1 MRSIIVAP
9 RFLEHH
15 VCVCIVI
22 PLVKSTR
29 GTHVSVC
36 LESRRGSR
44 EKWGRPDSFSGTLAR
59 NPIRAFVDFGE
70 CVKPFS
76 FSNLNQ
82 YNNADLRGFEPLRSR
97 CVTKRVKR
105 VLLALAQNTGEQQG
119 HQWYRLCS
127 VCARRRPC
135 VSQQG
140 PNLSKSSLL
149 FPVGSQHR
157 EEDIVGVVPELVKI
171 TFPEQT
177 LSLEP
182 EVLDQLD

>member
-1 MRSIIVAP
+1 MLGSTFLDKYVFVEALDIIP
-9 RFLEHH
+9 
-15 VCVCIVI
+15 
-22 PLVKSTR
+22 K
-29 GTHVSVC
+29 
-36 LESRRGSR
+36 
-44 EKWGRPDSFSGTLAR
+44 KNQWGRPDSFPGTLAR
-59 NPIRAFVDFGE
+59 NPIRAFVDLGE
-70 CVKPFS
+70 CDNPSS
-76 FSNLNQ
+76 FSDLNQ
-82 YNNADLRGFEPLRSR
+82 YKNADLGGFEPLRRR
-97 CVTKRVKR
+97 CVTRRVKR

-157 EEDIVGVVPELVKI
+157 EEDIVGEVPELVKI
-171 TFPEQT
+171 TLPEQT